1 MTARV
6 HVSLLPLLLLVLAVA
21 LPAGALRF
29 DLHSGHTKCISDEIK
44 VGAMAVGKYHIVAP
58 DDGTP
63 SLSSSSQQQQ
73 QLPDSHRIS
82 LRVTS
87 PYGSSLHYAENVHSG
102 NFAFTATEA
111 GDYLACFWAPDHRPP
126 VIVAFEFDWRSGVS
140 ARDWSTVAKKG
151 QVETMELELR
161 KLEDTI
167 KSIHEEM
174 FYLRERYALFYL
186 INKYCSSL
194 LGVVGT
200 SCSDHV
206 TDMSLFQ
213 GRRNAGIEPEN
224 ERKNGLAQFAFTR
237 HLPVSGWVAVVA
249 SEEFFREKEASMI
262 SFFYNPIA
270 FRFCYIPYCFSGP
283 KQFQEEQSC

>member
-1 MTARV
+1 MAARV
-6 HVSLLPLLLLVLAVA
+6 HVSLLPLLLAAA
-21 LPAGALRF
+21 LPAGAALRF

-63 SLSSSSQQQQ
+63 SLSSSSQQHQQQ

-174 FYLRERYALFYL
+174 FYLREREEEMQELNRRTNSRMAWLGL
-186 INKYCSSL
+186 LSL
-194 LGVVGT
+194 AICLSV
-200 SCSDHV
+200 
-206 TDMSLFQ
+206 
-213 GRRNAGIEPEN
+213 AGLQLWHLKN
-224 ERKNGLAQFAFTR
+224 FFERKKL
-237 HLPVSGWVAVVA
+237 L
-249 SEEFFREKEASMI
+249 
-262 SFFYNPIA
+262 
-270 FRFCYIPYCFSGP
+270 
-283 KQFQEEQSC
+283 

>member
-1 MTARV
+1 MAARV
-6 HVSLLPLLLLVLAVA
+6 HVSHLPLLLLLLAAA

-73 QLPDSHRIS
+73 QQLLPDSHRIS

-140 ARDWSTVAKKG
+140 TRDWSTVAKKG
-151 QVETMELELR
+151 QVESMELELR

-174 FYLRERYALFYL
+174 FYLREREEEMQELNRRTNARMAWL
-186 INKYCSSL
+186 SL
-194 LGVVGT
+194 L
-200 SCSDHV
+200 
-206 TDMSLFQ
+206 SLAICLSV
-213 GRRNAGIEPEN
+213 AGLQLWHLKN
-224 ERKNGLAQFAFTR
+224 FFERKKL
-237 HLPVSGWVAVVA
+237 L
-249 SEEFFREKEASMI
+249 
-262 SFFYNPIA
+262 
-270 FRFCYIPYCFSGP
+270 
-283 KQFQEEQSC
+283 

>member
-63 SLSSSSQQQQ
+63 SLSSSSQQQQQ

-174 FYLRERYALFYL
+174 FYLREREEEMQELNRRTNARMAWL
-186 INKYCSSL
+186 SL
-194 LGVVGT
+194 L
-200 SCSDHV
+200 
-206 TDMSLFQ
+206 SLAICLSV
-213 GRRNAGIEPEN
+213 AGLQLWHLKN
-224 ERKNGLAQFAFTR
+224 FFERKKL
-237 HLPVSGWVAVVA
+237 L
-249 SEEFFREKEASMI
+249 
-262 SFFYNPIA
+262 
-270 FRFCYIPYCFSGP
+270 
-283 KQFQEEQSC
+283 